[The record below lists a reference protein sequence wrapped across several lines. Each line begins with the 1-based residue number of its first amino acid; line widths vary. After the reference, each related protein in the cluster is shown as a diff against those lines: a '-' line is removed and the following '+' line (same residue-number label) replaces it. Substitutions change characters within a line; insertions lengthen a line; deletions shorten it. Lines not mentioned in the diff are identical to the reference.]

1 MALQAEAEASARNL
15 EVGTSKG
22 SREGQEVDIE
32 EEVKKGAPS
41 YKVLKSVKKG
51 LNSYNAS

>member
-41 YKVLKSVKKG
+41 YKVLKSVRRG
-51 LNSYNAS
+51 